1 MRGQLSA
8 AVPLDSSSALPSFRL
23 FWFLG
28 FSYASFMAL
37 LLQKAVL
44 PLFPDMHAGHG
55 LFMND
60 AIVFH
65 NMAVEIAHRIH
76 VSGWAEWRLYPQ
88 GASANVGV
96 LSALYSLFGPDPA
109 WFIPFNA
116 AAHATGALLIYRIG
130 SGLVDIDVGKLG
142 GLLAGICFLVF
153 PSGLQWYGQNHKDA
167 FAIVGS
173 LLALS
178 AWLTMHDQRF
188 RVDWQNMWKVLVAAI
203 SGAVLLGLVRPYY
216 VLVIVVGFVASFI
229 VSSIWRSSIRQIAV
243 RFMFIV
249 LLAALAVGFARV
261 GTAVGVYG
269 ENRSTLNI
277 GAYRALSSESSEQF
291 EWKATEDVPAILD
304 GTLRRASELRAH
316 FVLFGRSVAAG
327 SEIDGDRLPNT
338 AWQAIAYFPRAL
350 VVGLFAPFPSSWG
363 DRVTLP
369 RLIGAMETACWY
381 LVFLG
386 AVVAVVRHNS
396 RKLLAGAV
404 FCAVLITMLAYIH
417 PNVGTLY
424 RQRFGLWH
432 FFMLIGC
439 IGWVSLLRSHLM
451 QSSSLDSSSAHA
463 TVLDKENQ
471 AMSSPSERMAGSG
484 AVVMLITLTCYL
496 GFFARDLLLTGQLG
510 LGPELDAFF
519 SAAMIPMFFVTCMA
533 MPLGDAMVLP
543 FVAARSNES
552 DERERLLQGTLGF
565 ALLLLVSAMCFVL
578 VSAPWLVTLV
588 LLAASEET
596 LTIAASILRWFAPI
610 ITLSAWT
617 VIGNAALNSLGKPR
631 DTALAQLVVPVVTL
645 LALVL
650 APSARIMEATIAGM
664 FVGTLINSG
673 ILFWRLGSSG
683 LNLLPTWDCFVE
695 TVEVRRLYW
704 PLVAAAI
711 LPAALVPMNYAFAS
725 AVTAGGVAA
734 WAFASKIVIL
744 FSGLAS
750 VGATAVVLPQIAH
763 RLMLSRGGVSQNAN
777 RLIAIGVWLGGVL
790 MLGGFVF
797 AEPLVASLLGKHLS
811 ASQIGDLASIVRI
824 GLMQIPIVIVG
835 ALANKLAIALG
846 RTSRVMV
853 ASMFAFAGNLAINLV
868 LVPHIGVMGVAI
880 GALIGGVLS
889 VVILLTGTYRQIG
902 LAPREIMVAI
912 ACWLAWVAVCVG
924 LLSTSLAAL
933 VAAVIAL
940 GTMAR
945 LQWTIL
951 HAPNFAAAEPREA
964 SCSS

>member
-1 MRGQLSA
+1 MRGRLSFGA
-8 AVPLDSSSALPSFRL
+8 PLDSSSTFPSFRL

-44 PLFPDMHAGHG
+44 PLLPDMHAGHG
-55 LFMND
+55 LLMND

-76 VSGWAEWRLYPQ
+76 VSGWTEWYLYPQ
-88 GASANVGV
+88 GASANVGL
-96 LSALYSLFGPDPA
+96 LSALYSLLGPDPA

-130 SGLVDIDVGKLG
+130 SDLVSSDVGKLG

-167 FAIVGS
+167 FAIAGT
-173 LLALS
+173 LLALG
-178 AWLTMHDQRF
+178 AWLNTHNPQF
-188 RVDWQNMWKVLVAAI
+188 RLEWRNLGMGLVATS
-203 SGAVLLGLVRPYY
+203 SGVVLLGLVRPYY
-216 VLVIVVGFVASFI
+216 VLVIVIGFVASFL

-249 LLAALAVGFARV
+249 LLAALAAGFARL

-269 ENRSTLNI
+269 ENLSPSTLF
-277 GAYRALSSESSEQF
+277 SSKQF
-291 EWKATEDVPAILD
+291 EWKASETAPETLD
-304 GTLRRASELRAH
+304 RILRRASEIRAH
-316 FVLFGRSVAAG
+316 FVFFGRSVAAG
-327 SEIDGDRLPNT
+327 SEIDGDHLPDT
-338 AWQAIAYFPRAL
+338 AWRAIAYFPRAL
-350 VVGLFAPFPSSWG
+350 VVGLFAPFPSTWG
-363 DRVTLP
+363 ERVTLP
-369 RLIGAMETACWY
+369 RLAGAMETACWY
-381 LVFLG
+381 LAFLG
-386 AVVAVVRHNS
+386 AVVAVVRHKS

-424 RQRFGLWH
+424 RQRYGLWH
-432 FFMLIGC
+432 FCMLIGC

-451 QSSSLDSSSAHA
+451 QSSSLDYLSAHA
-463 TVLDKENQ
+463 TVMDKENQ
-471 AMSSPSERMAGSG
+471 ALSLPSERMAGSG

-496 GFFARDLLLTGQLG
+496 GFFARDLLLAGQLG
-510 LGPELDAFF
+510 LGSELDAFF
-519 SAAMIPMFFVTCMA
+519 SAAMIPMFFVSCLA

-543 FVAARSNES
+543 FTAARSS
-552 DERERLLQGTLGF
+552 LLHERERLLQGTLGF

-578 VSAPWLVTLV
+578 VCASWLVTLV
-588 LLAASEET
+588 LHTASEES
-596 LTIAASILRWFAPI
+596 LTITASLLRWFAPI
-610 ITLSAWT
+610 VALSAWT

-631 DTALAQLVVPVVTL
+631 TTAVAQLVVPVMTL

-650 APSARIMEATIAGM
+650 APTGRIIEASIAGM
-664 FVGTLINSG
+664 LIGTLINAV
-673 ILFWRLGSSG
+673 ILFWRLRASG
-683 LNLLPTWDCFVE
+683 LTLFPKRADFSATI
-695 TVEVRRLYW
+695 EVRHLYW

-725 AVTAGGVAA
+725 SVTAGTVSA

-763 RLMLSRGGVSQNAN
+763 RLLLTRGGVSQYAN

-790 MLGGFVF
+790 MLAGFVF
-797 AEPLVASLLGKHLS
+797 AEPLVASLLGKDLS
-811 ASQIGDLASIVRI
+811 ASQIGDLAGIVKI

-835 ALANKLAIALG
+835 ALANKLAIAVG
-846 RTSRVMV
+846 RTSRVMF
-853 ASMFAFAGNLAINLV
+853 ASMVAFVGNLAINFI
-868 LVPHIGVMGVAI
+868 LVPHIGVLGVAI
-880 GALIGGVLS
+880 GALVGGVLS
-889 VVILLTGTYRQIG
+889 VVILLTGVYRQIG
-902 LAPREIMVAI
+902 LAPREIMVTI
-912 ACWLAWVAVCVG
+912 ACWLTWLAVCIG

-933 VAAVIAL
+933 VAGVIAL

-945 LQWTIL
+945 LQWIIL
-951 HAPNFAAAEPREA
+951 RTPNFSVAEPRGA
-964 SCSS
+964 

>member
-1 MRGQLSA
+1 MRGRLGHG
-8 AVPLDSSSALPSFRL
+8 VPLGSSSAFPSFRL

-55 LFMND
+55 LLMND

-76 VSGWAEWRLYPQ
+76 VSGWTEWRLYPQ

-96 LSALYSLFGPDPA
+96 LSALYSLLGPDPA

-130 SGLVDIDVGKLG
+130 SGLADSDVGKLG

-167 FAIVGS
+167 FSIVGS
-173 LLALS
+173 LLVLS

-216 VLVIVVGFVASFI
+216 VLVIVVSFVASFL
-229 VSSIWRSSIRQIAV
+229 VSSIWSSSIRQIAV

-249 LLAALAVGFARV
+249 LLAALAAGFARV

-269 ENRSTLNI
+269 ENPSTLNI
-277 GAYRALSSESSEQF
+277 GAYSAFSSKQF
-291 EWKATEDVPAILD
+291 EWKASETVPEILD
-304 GTLRRASELRAH
+304 RTVRRASELRAH
-316 FVLFGRSVAAG
+316 FLFFGRSVAAG
-327 SEIDGDRLPNT
+327 SEIDGDRLPDT
-338 AWQAIAYFPRAL
+338 AWKAIAYFPRAL
-350 VVGLFAPFPSSWG
+350 VVGLFAPFPSTWG
-363 DRVTLP
+363 ERVTLP

-386 AVVAVVRHNS
+386 AVVAVVRHKS

-510 LGPELDAFF
+510 LGSELDAFF
-519 SAAMIPMFFVTCMA
+519 SAAMIPMFFVSCLA

-543 FVAARSNES
+543 FIAARASVS
-552 DERERLLQGTLGF
+552 HERERLLQGTLGF

-578 VSAPWLVTLV
+578 VCASWLVTLV
-588 LLAASEET
+588 LHTASEES

-610 ITLSAWT
+610 IALSAWT

-631 DTALAQLVVPVVTL
+631 VTAMAQLVVPFVTL

-650 APSARIMEATIAGM
+650 APSGRIMDASIAGM
-664 FVGTLINSG
+664 LVGTLINAG
-673 ILFWRLGSSG
+673 IVFWRLRASG
-683 LNLLPTWDCFVE
+683 LTLLPTRACFAA
-695 TVEVRRLYW
+695 TVEVRLLYW

-725 AVTAGGVAA
+725 AVTAGTVAA

-763 RLMLSRGGVSQNAN
+763 RLILTRGGGVSQDAN

-811 ASQIGDLASIVRI
+811 ASQIGDLAGIVEI

-835 ALANKLAIALG
+835 ALANKLTIALG

-853 ASMFAFAGNLAINLV
+853 ASMVAFAGNLAINLV

-912 ACWLAWVAVCVG
+912 ACWIAWVAVCVG

-933 VAAVIAL
+933 VAAGIAL

-945 LQWTIL
+945 LQWIIL
-951 HAPNFAAAEPREA
+951 QTPNFSVAEPREA